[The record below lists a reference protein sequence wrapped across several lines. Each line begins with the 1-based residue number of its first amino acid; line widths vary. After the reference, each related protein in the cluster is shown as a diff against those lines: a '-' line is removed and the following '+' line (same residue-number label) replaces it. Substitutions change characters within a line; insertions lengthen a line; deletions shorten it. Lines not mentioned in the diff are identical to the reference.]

1 MTLSLPNWSVRHL
14 FYTYYNFIKET
25 AYGELRY
32 RAIVTLMRGIS
43 CFRVRYTNCI
53 MLSMY

>member
-1 MTLSLPNWSVRHL
+1 MTLSLPNWTVRHL
-14 FYTYYNFIKET
+14 FYTYYNLIKET